1 MSKKQ
6 TTPIP
11 SATVREP
18 IRYEMTSEAEEAE
31 EKDNYNL
38 DCLNDEQ
45 GNTPNDVAAQ
55 DNAHI
60 QVHVKPKERIA
71 FEYEENSKESH
82 HRNSG
87 IEPAENEH
95 QQSAPENKKPS
106 IEDTSV

>member
-82 HRNSG
+82 RNT
-87 IEPAENEH
+87 
-95 QQSAPENKKPS
+95 S
-106 IEDTSV
+106 IDLFRP